1 MSDELY
7 EAIADLIESLFIFPV
22 NQPTPVWV
30 WTDDSEQT
38 DLHPHQRPLLWK
50 DADRVQRLRELYE
63 TERIRR
69 DDERQSQANLG
80 KPEAG
85 S

>member
-7 EAIADLIESLFIFPV
+7 DAIADLIETLFIFPV
-22 NQPTPVWV
+22 NQRKTVWV
-30 WTDDSEQT
+30 WVDDNLQC
-38 DLHPHQRPLLWK
+38 DHNAYQAPLLTYGIG
-50 DADRVQRLRELYE
+50 AVRRLRELYE

-69 DDERQSQANLG
+69 EDEAQEGGAS
-80 KPEAG
+80 